1 MADKHYENFSHKILD
16 SRVPLCYAIS
26 EGRPRL
32 CNTSSKAGALPSE
45 LRIENDSDRKF
56 YKSTFF
62 KVFLTTTFVHVS
74 CWEPTGLVF
83 WLPDREQPEIDL
95 ISGWPDFA
103 GPETGVFD
111 RKFCRKFW
119 FFSKADYLFDGE
131 FLSERIYF
139 LLDTEN
145 AIK

>member
-1 MADKHYENFSHKILD
+1 M
-16 SRVPLCYAIS
+16 
-26 EGRPRL
+26 
-32 CNTSSKAGALPSE
+32 
-45 LRIENDSDRKF
+45 
-56 YKSTFF
+56 
-62 KVFLTTTFVHVS
+62 
-74 CWEPTGLVF
+74 F
-83 WLPDREQPEIDL
+83 WLPDRKQPETDL